1 METLFLVLLIVFILG
16 MIGGI
21 GTYIF
26 LTFDE
31 KKVKEIS
38 TSWLHKMG
46 KEYSKEEFEDTMFE
60 QYAEIEYAKVN
71 GNYNFLKDV
80 VSDEEYNSILLEVK
94 NEQEQEVRKVI
105 SNINKGFSK
114 LINFK
119 IIKNQ
124 EVAKLWIQYSA
135 IEYTTK
141 KQEMENENGAKE
153 IKNVIISGS
162 DRVPV
167 YHEYILTFVK
177 ERATSES
184 VLCPSC
190 GNKTNLLLR
199 SKCSICDANIVPK
212 TKHWVLVNKQ
222 ISNINKK
229 N

>member
-94 NEQEQEVRKVI
+94 KEQEQEIRKVV

-119 IIKNQ
+119 II
-124 EVAKLWIQYSA
+124 L
-135 IEYTTK
+135 
-141 KQEMENENGAKE
+141 
-153 IKNVIISGS
+153 
-162 DRVPV
+162 
-167 YHEYILTFVK
+167 
-177 ERATSES
+177 
-184 VLCPSC
+184 
-190 GNKTNLLLR
+190 
-199 SKCSICDANIVPK
+199 PK
-212 TKHWVLVNKQ
+212 MF
-222 ISNINKK
+222 
-229 N
+229 